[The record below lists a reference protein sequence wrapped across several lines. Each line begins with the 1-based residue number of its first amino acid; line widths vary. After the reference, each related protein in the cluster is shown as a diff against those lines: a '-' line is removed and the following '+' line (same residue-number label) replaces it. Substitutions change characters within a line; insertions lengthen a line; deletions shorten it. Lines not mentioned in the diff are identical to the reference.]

1 MDRQFIL
8 ELEDYLA
15 RHWENILKSIEVDL
29 DTNYAMMEE
38 NEYDDISIEAKPI
51 EDYSSYAIPC
61 LQQATYSSKEQDDI
75 EDYIRRTKNNET
87 FSTRLLKYID
97 ESGMPDSEVY
107 KKAGIDRRHFSKI
120 RSNKDYQP
128 RKQTVMALGLALK
141 LKLCQMS
148 EMLEL
153 AGFSLSSSDTGDL
166 IIKFCIEKGKYDLME
181 VNEVLDYFGI
191 KGLGV

>member
-61 LQQATYSSKEQDDI
+61 LQQAAYSSKEQDDI

-97 ESGMPDSEVY
+97 ESGMLDSEVY